1 VHTEYPRKGE
11 YCMARYVTK
20 RYRID
25 EVQPGMELAGSLIA
39 DNDKFALGEGT
50 VLTLSL
56 IQRLRGWGVEVVDVR
71 QAASGGDKE
80 PPPLSAKQKAVSNE
94 YNDTVKTLK
103 KSFETIRFFK
113 QVPIK
118 EIRDLAAE
126 TVESLINMSGI
137 LNHLLVVQRKDDYTF
152 HHCIDVA
159 VLCGVIGRWLG
170 YRDQELK
177 DLVLAGL
184 LHDIGKT
191 QIPLEILRKPG
202 KLSPEEMEVVR
213 LHTIRGY
220 NLIKG
225 LGLPAS
231 VMYAILQHHERE
243 DGSGY
248 PLQVTGDKI
257 HPFAKVVAVVD
268 IYDAMTSDKVY
279 RKKTTPYDAVDSL
292 MRDMYAKLDPNIG
305 TVFLNNVRDYF
316 IGNRVLLSDGRDAE
330 VVFLGKFISARP
342 VVRAEDGDFID
353 LEKNQDISIIKVVST

>member
-1 VHTEYPRKGE
+1 MIRVI
-11 YCMARYVTK
+11 TK

-25 EVQPGMELAGSLIA
+25 EVKPGMELAGSLIT

-50 VLTLSL
+50 VLTTNL
-56 IQRLRGWGVEVVDVR
+56 IQRLKGWGVGVVDIR
-71 QAASGGDKE
+71 HYIDNADKE
-80 PPPLSAKQKAVSNE
+80 PPPLSETQAAISSG
-94 YNDTVKTLK
+94 YNDTVTALRR
-103 KSFETIRFFK
+103 SFETIRFFK
-113 QVPIK
+113 QVPLK
-118 EIRDLAAE
+118 EMRELVDSALE
-126 TVESLINMSGI
+126 PLINTSGI
-137 LNHLLVVQRKDDYTF
+137 LNHLQVVQRQDDYTF
-152 HHCIDVA
+152 YHSIDVA

-170 YRDQELK
+170 YRGDELK

-202 KLSPEEMEVVR
+202 KLTPAEMEIMR
-213 LHTIRGY
+213 LHTTRGY
-220 NLIKG
+220 NLVKE

-248 PLQVTGDKI
+248 PIQVAGNKI

-279 RKKTTPYDAVDSL
+279 SKKVTPFAAVESL
-292 MRDMYAKLDPNIG
+292 LRDMYDKLDPNIC

-316 IGNRVLLSDGRDAE
+316 IGNVVLLSDGREAE
-330 VVFLGKFISARP
+330 VVYLGKFISARP
-342 VVRAEDGDFID
+342 VVRDENGEFID
-353 LEKNQDISIIKVVST
+353 LESKKDLSIIKVIRT